1 MSSLT
6 EEEKRALLEEEI
18 VLAKDLVMNE
28 KLVLKIGVH
37 PHRIKQIMNEVNSLC
52 VPSNE
57 D

>member
-6 EEEKRALLEEEI
+6 EEEKRALLDEEI

-28 KLVLKIGVH
+28 KLVLKIGIH
-37 PHRIKQIMNEVNSLC
+37 PHRIKQIMNEANSLS
-52 VPSNE
+52 VITNE